1 MIASVS
7 PQQRHV
13 SRHKGNTYTG
23 RIRRVR
29 GWGCEGGDENGSGW
43 EDVRVCRGTTSTC
56 GSCESADELSPLIT
70 VGNVLTLWEEDKLTL
85 HDWGAMI
92 HDIPRGQLALE

>member
-1 MIASVS
+1 M
-7 PQQRHV
+7 
-13 SRHKGNTYTG
+13 
-23 RIRRVR
+23 RV
-29 GWGCEGGDENGSGW
+29 GGCEG
-43 EDVRVCRGTTSTC
+43 VQGTTSTC